1 MSVAFDIV
9 VPTLGRASLRSL
21 LDALAH
27 GHGPQPGRIL
37 LVQDGSR
44 ALVDMPRGLDARI
57 EVLRAGGRG
66 PAAARN
72 TGWRASRADWVVFLD
87 DDVVPG
93 SDWLA
98 SLERD
103 LAGLPPDVAASQG
116 RVRVPLPPDRR
127 PTDWERNVKALELAP
142 WVTADLAVRRDALAA
157 VNGFDERF
165 RRAYREDADLALRL
179 TDAGY
184 RLVRGRRTVTHPVR
198 PEGPLVSVRLQAGN
212 ADDALMDALHGHD
225 WRDRVGA
232 ARGRRPI
239 HLATSALGAGGILL
253 LPVRRRAGILALAG
267 WLAGTLEFAW
277 RRIAPGPRSARE
289 ITAMVVTSFVIPPV
303 ASFQWLVGQVRARRL
318 LTTAAQANGK
328 PRAVLLDRDGTLIVD
343 VPYNGDPDRV
353 MPMPG
358 ARAALDRLR
367 DAGVALA
374 VISNQSGVARGLITP
389 DDVDRVATRVENL
402 LGPLGAWMVCTHG
415 PDDGC
420 HCRKPAP
427 GLILQAAETLGV
439 DPADCVVI
447 GDIGADVEAAKA
459 AGARAILVPTKAT
472 RREEVEAAP
481 EVARDLQR
489 AVDLVLGSSP

>member
-1 MSVAFDIV
+1 MRVAFDVV
-9 VPTLGRASLRSL
+9 VPTLGRASVRAL

-27 GHGPQPGRIL
+27 APGPQPGRIL
-37 LVQDGSR
+37 LVRDGPR
-44 ALVDMPRGLDARI
+44 ALVDTPAALDARI
-57 EVLRAGGRG
+57 ELLRAGGRG

-103 LAGLPPDVAASQG
+103 LARLPPDVAASQG
-116 RVRVPLPPDRR
+116 RVHVPLPPDRR
-127 PTDWERNVKALELAP
+127 PTDWERNVKALELAQ

-179 TDAGY
+179 TGAGY
-184 RLVRGRRTVTHPVR
+184 RLVHGRRTVTHPVR
-198 PEGPLVSVRLQAGN
+198 PEGPLVSIRRQAGN
-212 ADDALMDALHGHD
+212 ADDVLMDALHGPY
-225 WRDRVGA
+225 WRNRVGA
-232 ARGRRPI
+232 SRGRLPI
-239 HLATSALGAGGILL
+239 HLLTSTLAAGGLLL
-253 LPVRRRAGILALAG
+253 LPVRRRPGILALAG
-267 WLAGTLEFAW
+267 WLAATLEFAW
-277 RRIAPGPRSARE
+277 RRISPGPRSARE
-289 ITAMVVTSFVIPPV
+289 ITAMAVTSFVIPPA
-303 ASFQWLVGQVRARRL
+303 ASLQWLVGHVRARRL
-318 LTTAAQANGK
+318 LRASAQENGK

-358 ARAALDRLR
+358 ARAAMDRLR
-367 DAGVALA
+367 DAGMALA

-389 DDVDRVATRVENL
+389 DDVERVATRVENL
-402 LGPLGAWMVCTHG
+402 LGPLGAWMVCTHA
-415 PDDGC
+415 PEDGC
-420 HCRKPAP
+420 RCRKPAP

-447 GDIGADVEAAKA
+447 GDIGTDVEAAKA
-459 AGARAILVPTKAT
+459 AGARAILVPTEAT

-481 EVARDLQR
+481 EVARDLQG
-489 AVDLVLGSSP
+489 AVDLVLGDSA